1 MPWHWRK
8 PRSLEQICAGLAP
21 AARLTLCACPSSAIT
36 FEANSLPAR
45 VRTIHR
51 KATDSGRWLAGLKFT
66 YRPKI
71 SGAALMRLVEKITRP
86 SAHRNL
92 WKCSPRP
99 VENGSERSRG
109 NSRITPIRSQVTTI
123 TFRITAMPHLSRS
136 VVCAMAAMSTRILA
150 ILDRFITMISGL

>member
-1 MPWHWRK
+1 MPWHCHK

-21 AARLTLCACPSSAIT
+21 AARLALCACSSSTIT
-36 FEANSLPAR
+36 LEANCLPAR
-45 VRTIHR
+45 VGTIQP
-51 KATDSGRWLAGLKFT
+51 KVTASGRWLARLELRYG
-66 YRPKI
+66 PKI
-71 SGAALMRLVEKITRP
+71 SGAALMRLVEEIARP

-99 VENGSERSRG
+99 VGNGSERCRD
-109 NSRITPIRSQVTTI
+109 NSRITPIHSQVTTI